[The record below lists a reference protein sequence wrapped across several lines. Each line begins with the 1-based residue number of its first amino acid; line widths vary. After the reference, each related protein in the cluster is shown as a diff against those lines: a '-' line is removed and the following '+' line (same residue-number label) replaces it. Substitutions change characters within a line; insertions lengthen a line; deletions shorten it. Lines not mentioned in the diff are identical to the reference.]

1 MGARRTPMKWDYV
14 LFEKKD
20 AIGTITLNRPD
31 KYNAFAGRM
40 REEILE
46 AVESAGRD
54 ADVRVLVITG
64 AGKAFC
70 SGGDVNEFVE
80 GTSKAISDAG
90 TATSDRMTMCKV
102 VLAINSLEKP
112 VIAAVNGVAAG
123 GGCNLALSCDIR
135 IASEKARFG
144 QVFTRRGAHP
154 DWGGIYFLP
163 RLVGYAKAAE
173 LIFSGEVIDAQEAFR
188 LGMVNKVVP
197 HEELHRATHDLA
209 GRIARNAPI
218 PIALAK
224 RGLQNFFK
232 MDLAMALDY
241 EAYALGVVSKSDDFM
256 EGFKAFLEKREPVFR
271 GR

>member
-1 MGARRTPMKWDYV
+1 
-14 LFEKKD
+14 
-20 AIGTITLNRPD
+20 
-31 KYNAFAGRM
+31 
-40 REEILE
+40 
-46 AVESAGRD
+46 
-54 ADVRVLVITG
+54 
-64 AGKAFC
+64 
-70 SGGDVNEFVE
+70 
-80 GTSKAISDAG
+80 
-90 TATSDRMTMCKV
+90 
-102 VLAINSLEKP
+102 
-112 VIAAVNGVAAG
+112 
-123 GGCNLALSCDIR
+123 
-135 IASEKARFG
+135 
-144 QVFTRRGAHP
+144 
-154 DWGGIYFLP
+154 
-163 RLVGYAKAAE
+163 VGYAKAAE